1 MERRFL
7 QPRVTPSLVS
17 EHWQSGMMTAGRKQ
31 QDWRLAG
38 TREIRIRRLE
48 DTFMMMVM
56 LYSQ

>member
-7 QPRVTPSLVS
+7 HPRVTPSPVS

-38 TREIRIRRLE
+38 TMGIRIRRLGE
-48 DTFMMMVM
+48 TMMMMVR
-56 LYSQ
+56 LYRQ